1 MRRSRLET
9 RRRILDAAYG
19 LFWRQGFVRVAM
31 DDIAIRANVTKRTLY
46 HHFSSKDDLIK
57 SALAHSSEFALS
69 RMRQFKRSSGVE
81 DFIDSYFA
89 ELSDWA
95 AKPKWSGGG
104 FTRVVVE
111 LADLRGHPARAVARQ
126 HKMEVERWL
135 TDTIAA
141 AGVPSA
147 ARHAQQI
154 MLLTEGA
161 MIMMLIHGDRSYA
174 QAAAA
179 AAKALVGKR
188 ATARGAGIRSAAA
201 PSGSRVRSDRQ

>member
-69 RMRQFKRSSGVE
+69 RLRQFQRSSGIE
-81 DFIDSYFA
+81 DFIDSYFG

-126 HKMEVERWL
+126 HKVEVERWL

-147 ARHAQQI
+147 ARHARQI

-179 AAKALVGKR
+179 AAKALVGER